1 MKSKKELIEELN
13 WLMQQTNTLSVLH
26 TNAVANKI
34 GLSATE
40 FEALDVVSRNQ
51 PVTAGQLAS
60 RCGLTTGAITGIVD
74 RLERAG
80 VVCRRR
86 DPNDRRK
93 VLLEPIDNRSK
104 SKKIRKLYQPLHHA
118 FEELMVD
125 CTPEQIEFLIEVH
138 RKMNE
143 ATEKIISDMYDK

>member
-13 WLMQQTNTLSVLH
+13 LLMQQTNTLSVLH

-40 FEALDVVSRNQ
+40 FEALDVVRHNQ

-86 DPNDRRK
+86 DPDDRRK
-93 VLLEPIDNRSK
+93 VLLEPVNSRDK
-104 SKKIRKLYQPLHHA
+104 TKKIRKLYQPLHQA
-118 FEELMVD
+118 FEELMET
-125 CTPEQIEFLIEVH
+125 CTPEQIEFLIDVH
-138 RKMNE
+138 GKMNE
-143 ATEKIISDMYDK
+143 ATEKIITEMYSK